1 MSNKLIRAAFEK
13 RLKAWAAA
21 RSPALRVAYQDV
33 EFTQNAGETY
43 LSCFLLPAT
52 TASDDLAGV
61 HRVYRGT
68 WQVSIVGPAG
78 GGLVAEGGIEEELA
92 ALFPVNQKITNGA
105 IDVFVLTP
113 MSAAPAIV
121 GTPNTTVPVS
131 CAYRA
136 DTI

>member
-21 RSPALRVAYQDV
+21 RSPALRVTYQGV
-33 EFTQNAGETY
+33 SFTQNAGETY

-52 TASDDLAGV
+52 TDSEDLQGTHKA
-61 HRVYRGT
+61 YRGT
-68 WQVSIVGPAG
+68 WQVSIVSPTG
-78 GGLVAEGGIEEELA
+78 GGLVAEGGIEDELA
-92 ALFPVNQKITNGA
+92 ALFPNNQKITNGA
-105 IDVFVLTP
+105 IDVYVRTP

-136 DTI
+136 DTV